1 MNLYMEEISYIK
13 RDELD
18 ETNYLE
24 SLIDNALTKKY
35 IDIEFVSYLQLKM
48 LELLKTKVKKY
59 NLLSSSSIMVEKAD
73 MIMKSNMYTDGLYL
87 KQYTPDKAI
96 KLLNDINI
104 NDLYE
109 KGRKVLI
116 NKIKVSKLLYKRLI
130 NSMLETSNE
139 TYNATIIGGING
151 FFKLYDYEYNA
162 REINITAD
170 YPLYNNLIG
179 KFVGIEFME
188 KYIESIYIENELCK
202 MFDMS
207 KVESLLN
214 TYSLKF
220 SELVVN
226 ISSIVLTECIGCI
239 LSNEDVKTL
248 SVTKDGINK
257 IYEMFDAK
265 SKEDIYR
272 MISNSFRKIEF
283 SNILVENYFAE
294 GLESIKFEIYN
305 GYKLRKIDKIFITQ
319 VNAEYS
325 Q

>member
-73 MIMKSNMYTDGLYL
+73 MIMQSNMYTIGLYL

-96 KLLNDINI
+96 KLLNDTGINT
-104 NDLYE
+104 LYE
-109 KGRKVLI
+109 EGRKILI
-116 NKIKVSKLLYKRLI
+116 NKIKVSKLLYRRLM
-130 NSMLETSNE
+130 NNMLETSNE
-139 TYNATIIGGING
+139 TYNATIIGGISG

-179 KFVGIEFME
+179 KFIGIEFME

-202 MFDMS
+202 MFDIS
-207 KVESLLN
+207 KVESLLT
-214 TYSLKF
+214 TYSLNF

-226 ISSIVLTECIGCI
+226 ISSTVLTECIGCI
-239 LSNEDVKTL
+239 LANEDIQDL
-248 SVTKDGINK
+248 SV
-257 IYEMFDAK
+257 
-265 SKEDIYR
+265 SR
-272 MISNSFRKIEF
+272 RR
-283 SNILVENYFAE
+283 
-294 GLESIKFEIYN
+294 IKQN
-305 GYKLRKIDKIFITQ
+305 L
-319 VNAEYS
+319 
-325 Q
+325 

>member
-35 IDIEFVSYLQLKM
+35 IDIEFVSYLRLKM

-73 MIMKSNMYTDGLYL
+73 MIMKSNMYTVGLYL

-96 KLLNDINI
+96 KLLNDIDI
-104 NDLYE
+104 NELYE

-139 TYNATIIGGING
+139 TYNATIIGGISG

-202 MFDMS
+202 MFDMF

-226 ISSIVLTECIGCI
+226 ISSIILTECIGCI

-248 SVTKDGINK
+248 SVTKDGINR
-257 IYEMFDAK
+257 IYEMFYAK
-265 SKEDIYR
+265 SKEDIYG

-283 SNILVENYFAE
+283 SNISVENYFAE

-325 Q
+325 

>member
-73 MIMKSNMYTDGLYL
+73 MIMQSNMYTIGLYL

-96 KLLNDINI
+96 KLLNDTDINT
-104 NDLYE
+104 LYE
-109 KGRKVLI
+109 EGRKILI
-116 NKIKVSKLLYKRLI
+116 NKIKVSKLLYRRLM
-130 NSMLETSNE
+130 NNMLETSNE
-139 TYNATIIGGING
+139 TYNATIIGGISG

-179 KFVGIEFME
+179 KFIGIEFME
-188 KYIESIYIENELCK
+188 KYIESIYIENEFCK
-202 MFDMS
+202 MFDIS
-207 KVESLLN
+207 KVESLLT
-214 TYSLKF
+214 TYSLNF

-226 ISSIVLTECIGCI
+226 ISSTVLTECIGCI
-239 LSNEDVKTL
+239 LANEDIQDL
-248 SVTKDGINK
+248 SV
-257 IYEMFDAK
+257 
-265 SKEDIYR
+265 SR
-272 MISNSFRKIEF
+272 RR
-283 SNILVENYFAE
+283 
-294 GLESIKFEIYN
+294 IKQN
-305 GYKLRKIDKIFITQ
+305 L
-319 VNAEYS
+319 
-325 Q
+325 

>member
-35 IDIEFVSYLQLKM
+35 IDIEFVSYLRLKM

-73 MIMKSNMYTDGLYL
+73 MIMKSNMYTVGLYL

-96 KLLNDINI
+96 KLLNDIDI
-104 NDLYE
+104 NELYE

-139 TYNATIIGGING
+139 TYNATIIGGISG

-202 MFDMS
+202 MFDMF

-226 ISSIVLTECIGCI
+226 ISSIILTECIGCI

-257 IYEMFDAK
+257 IYEMFYAK
-265 SKEDIYR
+265 SKEDIYG

-283 SNILVENYFAE
+283 SNISVENYFAE

-325 Q
+325 

>member
-1 MNLYMEEISYIK
+1 
-13 RDELD
+13 
-18 ETNYLE
+18 
-24 SLIDNALTKKY
+24 
-35 IDIEFVSYLQLKM
+35 
-48 LELLKTKVKKY
+48 
-59 NLLSSSSIMVEKAD
+59 
-73 MIMKSNMYTDGLYL
+73 
-87 KQYTPDKAI
+87 
-96 KLLNDINI
+96 
-104 NDLYE
+104 
-109 KGRKVLI
+109 
-116 NKIKVSKLLYKRLI
+116 
-130 NSMLETSNE
+130 MLETSNE
-139 TYNATIIGGING
+139 TYNATIIGGISG

-220 SELVVN
+220 PELVVN

-283 SNILVENYFAE
+283 SNISVENYFAE
-294 GLESIKFEIYN
+294 GLESIKFQIYN
-305 GYKLRKIDKIFITQ
+305 GYKLRKLDRIFITQ
-319 VNAEYS
+319 VNVEYS